1 MKNRTLT
8 LSIVLVAMIMAVS
21 CNNSGSKKSAAEAE
35 DPNKVV
41 LFDGTLNNWTFYL
54 RDSLVAPETV
64 FTVIDDTIINIK
76 GDPFGYMRTNEVYS
90 NYTLHVE
97 YRYPYEMT
105 NSGIFVHVQDNDTI
119 WPVCIENQ
127 LSAGKNGDFVL
138 MNGASIAEVDSTKKA
153 SGARIISV
161 TKLAESVEKGVGE
174 WNVMEI
180 TCSGTDITNYVNGVL
195 MNKGTESSLTSGHIA
210 LQSEGKDIQF
220 KNVYLIKL

>member
-8 LSIVLVAMIMAVS
+8 LSIVLVAMIIAVS

-41 LFDGTLNNWTFYL
+41 LFDGTFNNWTFIL
-54 RDSLVAPETV
+54 KDSLVAPETV
-64 FTVIDDTIINIK
+64 FTVIDDTIINVK
-76 GDPFGYMRTNEVYS
+76 GDPFGFMRTKEVYS

-105 NSGIFVHVQDNDTI
+105 NSGIFVHVQDQDKV

-138 MNGASIAEVDSTKKA
+138 MNGASLAEADSTKVA
-153 SGARIISV
+153 SGAQFVVV
-161 TKLAESVEKGVGE
+161 TKIAESVEKGVGE

-180 TCSGTDITNYVNGVL
+180 TCSGSDITTYINGVL
-195 MNKGTESSLTSGHIA
+195 MNKGTEASLTSGHIA